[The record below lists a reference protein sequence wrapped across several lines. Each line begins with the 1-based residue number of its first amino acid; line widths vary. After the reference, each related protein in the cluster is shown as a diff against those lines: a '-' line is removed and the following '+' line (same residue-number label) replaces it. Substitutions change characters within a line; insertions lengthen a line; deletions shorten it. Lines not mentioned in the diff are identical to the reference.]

1 MELVGIIPNPSIVQL
16 DSPGETQSLAIQGY
30 YSDGVA
36 SQLQKL
42 PVQSVGFV
50 SSDESIVSVTPEGL
64 LTALDSGGVEITVSL
79 CKYTAEVP
87 VLVWD
92 PVRRIPPLDP
102 DKLLEI
108 SDDGTSVLLNRLLA
122 RLKPGHGPAEAE
134 QLAALIDGEVIFDF
148 STFSGYVIEFDAH
161 TMSDLEGAIAV
172 LEADERV
179 EAAYPD
185 ITLSTNQG
193 PPPVESLANMD
204 KTISYLVAGMG
215 KAWLRLNSHDISF
228 YPVVIFVLDM

>member
-1 MELVGIIPNPSIVQL
+1 MTSKLLREPSVLRPRPPLSTPSTSVPPGMELVGIIPNPSIVQL

-92 PVRRIPPLDP
+92 PVRRIPPLTP
-102 DKLLEI
+102 
-108 SDDGTSVLLNRLLA
+108 TSSWRYQMTA
-122 RLKPGHGPAEAE
+122 P
-134 QLAALIDGEVIFDF
+134 
-148 STFSGYVIEFDAH
+148 
-161 TMSDLEGAIAV
+161 
-172 LEADERV
+172 
-179 EAAYPD
+179 
-185 ITLSTNQG
+185 LS
-193 PPPVESLANMD
+193 S
-204 KTISYLVAGMG
+204 
-215 KAWLRLNSHDISF
+215 
-228 YPVVIFVLDM
+228 

>member
-134 QLAALIDGEVIFDF
+134 QLAALIDGEVISGF
-148 STFSGYVIEFDAH
+148 STLSLTLADKRAGIRLTWPSGPRRTLTAPPTPTATTNTWLPSDLTMGAITEIIRSPSPSLP
-161 TMSDLEGAIAV
+161 TMS
-172 LEADERV
+172 R
-179 EAAYPD
+179 
-185 ITLSTNQG
+185 
-193 PPPVESLANMD
+193 
-204 KTISYLVAGMG
+204 
-215 KAWLRLNSHDISF
+215 R
-228 YPVVIFVLDM
+228 